1 MRVLESLSLFLGRER
16 FLFCLNIEDKLW
28 IVVGLLRWVSFKD
41 FFLILGII
49 KGKY

>member
-28 IVVGLLRWVSFKD
+28 IVKMGICSFKD
-41 FFLILGII
+41 FF
-49 KGKY
+49 

>member
-28 IVVGLLRWVSFKD
+28 IVVGLLGWVSVLLRI
-41 FFLILGII
+41 FFNIG
-49 KGKY
+49 GN

>member
-28 IVVGLLRWVSFKD
+28 IVVGLFRWVSVLLRI
-41 FFLILGII
+41 FFNIG
-49 KGKY
+49 GN